1 MYNMS
6 VSIFGYKLKLEIL
19 ILFAFIVVIL
29 FSHTLL
35 GSFGVMEGLDN
46 MEKSSMDSSDTD
58 MSAEPAPSAI
68 TANAKNGA
76 SKKNGKVTESFVGA
90 NTNYGESSSYD
101 LAAQTVVDTSS
112 WNAPNM
118 TVVPGK
124 PLSDGVKQFLARE
137 PQPVPLPEGELD
149 MFASTPFKPEC
160 CPNAY
165 SNSSGCACMTG
176 QQYNWLIQR
185 GGNNVPYSE
194 Y

>member
-1 MYNMS
+1 MYNMN
-6 VSIFGYKLKLEIL
+6 VSIFGYKLKVEIL

-29 FSHTLL
+29 LSHTLF
-35 GSFGVMEGLDN
+35 GSYNGMEGLDN
-46 MEKSSMDSSDTD
+46 MEKSSNDESENDEV
-58 MSAEPAPSAI
+58 EPVPSAI
-68 TANAKNGA
+68 PANAKNGS
-76 SKKNGKVTESFVGA
+76 SKMNGKITESFVGA
-90 NTNYGESSSYD
+90 NTNYGQSSQYD
-101 LAAQTVVDTSS
+101 LASQTVIDTSS
-112 WNAPNM
+112 WNAPNL

-124 PLSDGVKQFLARE
+124 PLSDGVKKFLARE

-149 MFASTPFKPEC
+149 MFANTPFKPEC

-176 QQYNWLIQR
+176 EQYNWLIQR